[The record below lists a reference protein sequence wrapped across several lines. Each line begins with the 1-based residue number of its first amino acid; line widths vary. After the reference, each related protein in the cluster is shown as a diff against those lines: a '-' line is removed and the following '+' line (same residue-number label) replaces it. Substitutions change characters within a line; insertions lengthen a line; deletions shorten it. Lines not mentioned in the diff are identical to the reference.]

1 MRINTFRLKPT
12 NADSLLRT
20 ARIGIAL
27 PRTAKIGIALLLTVE
42 ASLAVSCG
50 GTTES
55 NTGTTTDNTSAAETV
70 TETTIAAPDLPEAD
84 FDGAAMLDIILGSVR
99 FDFAN
104 LYNLAGINAIFYKGA
119 QTGIN
124 TFMSDYEAKRS
135 ALETEFEK
143 TMATFDTNT
152 TG

>member
-1 MRINTFRLKPT
+1 MRIDTNTRSVLCISK
-12 NADSLLRT
+12 AMT
-20 ARIGIAL
+20 ALMLIM
-27 PRTAKIGIALLLTVE
+27 
-42 ASLAVSCG
+42 AVTFSASCG
-50 GTTES
+50 DTAEPITETTA
-55 NTGTTTDNTSAAETV
+55 GDTSAPDTA
-70 TETTIAAPDLPEAD
+70 TETTITAPDLPEAD
-84 FDGAAMLDIILGSVR
+84 FDGAAMRDIILGSVR

-119 QTGIN
+119 QTGVN

>member
-1 MRINTFRLKPT
+1 MSPAYFDITLSGKVARYE
-12 NADSLLRT
+12 DS
-20 ARIGIAL
+20 
-27 PRTAKIGIALLLTVE
+27 
-42 ASLAVSCG
+42 
-50 GTTES
+50 
-55 NTGTTTDNTSAAETV
+55 
-70 TETTIAAPDLPEAD
+70 
-84 FDGAAMLDIILGSVR
+84 AAMLDIILGSVR

-104 LYNLAGINAIFYKGA
+104 LYNLAGINAIFYKGI

>member
-1 MRINTFRLKPT
+1 MRTDMFKSRPANT
-12 NADSLLRT
+12 ASLP
-20 ARIGIAL
+20 A
-27 PRTAKIGIALLLTVE
+27 RTAKIGIALLLAVE

-50 GTTES
+50 DTAEPMTETTA
-55 NTGTTTDNTSAAETV
+55 GDTSAAETA

-84 FDGAAMLDIILGSVR
+84 FDSAAMLDIILGSVR

-104 LYNLAGINAIFYKGA
+104 LYNLVGINAIFYKGI
-119 QTGIN
+119 QTGVN
-124 TFMSDYEAKRS
+124 TFMSDYEAKHS

>member
-1 MRINTFRLKPT
+1 MSGKVARDE
-12 NADSLLRT
+12 DS
-20 ARIGIAL
+20 
-27 PRTAKIGIALLLTVE
+27 
-42 ASLAVSCG
+42 
-50 GTTES
+50 
-55 NTGTTTDNTSAAETV
+55 
-70 TETTIAAPDLPEAD
+70 
-84 FDGAAMLDIILGSVR
+84 AAMLDIILGSVR

-119 QTGIN
+119 HTGVN

-143 TMATFDTNT
+143 MMATFDTNT

>member
-1 MRINTFRLKPT
+1 MRIDTNTRSVLCISK
-12 NADSLLRT
+12 AMT
-20 ARIGIAL
+20 ALMLTMAVTFSASCGD
-27 PRTAKIGIALLLTVE
+27 TAKPM
-42 ASLAVSCG
+42 S
-50 GTTES
+50 GTTA
-55 NTGTTTDNTSAAETV
+55 DDTSAPDTA
-70 TETTIAAPDLPEAD
+70 TETTITAPDLPEAD
-84 FDGAAMLDIILGSVR
+84 FDSAAMLDIILGSVR

-119 QTGIN
+119 QTGVN

-135 ALETEFEK
+135 ALEIEFEK

>member
-1 MRINTFRLKPT
+1 MSPAYFDITLSGKVARDE
-12 NADSLLRT
+12 DS
-20 ARIGIAL
+20 
-27 PRTAKIGIALLLTVE
+27 
-42 ASLAVSCG
+42 
-50 GTTES
+50 
-55 NTGTTTDNTSAAETV
+55 
-70 TETTIAAPDLPEAD
+70 
-84 FDGAAMLDIILGSVR
+84 AAMLDIILGSVR

-124 TFMSDYEAKRS
+124 TFMSDYEAKCS

>member
-1 MRINTFRLKPT
+1 MRIDTNTRSVLCISK
-12 NADSLLRT
+12 AMT
-20 ARIGIAL
+20 AL
-27 PRTAKIGIALLLTVE
+27 MLTM
-42 ASLAVSCG
+42 AVTFSASCG
-50 GTTES
+50 DTAEPMSGTTA
-55 NTGTTTDNTSAAETV
+55 GDTSAPDTATD
-70 TETTIAAPDLPEAD
+70 TTIAAPDLPEAD

-104 LYNLAGINAIFYKGA
+104 LYNLAGINSIFYKGA
-119 QTGIN
+119 HTGVN

-135 ALETEFEK
+135 ALENEFEK